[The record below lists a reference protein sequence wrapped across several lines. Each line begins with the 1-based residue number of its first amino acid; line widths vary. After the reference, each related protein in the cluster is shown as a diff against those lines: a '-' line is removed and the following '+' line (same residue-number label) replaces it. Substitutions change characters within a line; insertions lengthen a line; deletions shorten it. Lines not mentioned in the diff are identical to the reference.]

1 MEDEHVLSGLIKE
14 RVEIEGT
21 QHIPGK
27 LVIDPDAIDSAKG
40 WSETKAGITNKLSRG
55 AFAATFFLAALAA
68 IGCQIVRL
76 EDL

>member
-1 MEDEHVLSGLIKE
+1 MDHEHVLSGLIKE
-14 RVEIEGT
+14 RGEIEGT
-21 QHIPGK
+21 QHLLGK
-27 LVIDPDAIDSAKG
+27 LVIDLDAIDSAKG